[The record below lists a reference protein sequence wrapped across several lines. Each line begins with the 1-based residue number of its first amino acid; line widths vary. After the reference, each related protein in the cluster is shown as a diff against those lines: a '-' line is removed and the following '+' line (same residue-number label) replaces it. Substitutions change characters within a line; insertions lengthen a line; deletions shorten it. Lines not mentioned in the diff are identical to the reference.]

1 MASPCCCGFV
11 ERRGQQRGWQ
21 HRDFSV
27 SPVADL
33 STNQNRKVSKYYNQV
48 ACWLSHR
55 RGLVV
60 AQGAWER
67 DRRGAVSAAS
77 VQPLPGRPCALIEQR
92 RAPNDARGVNEA
104 RIVSAGG
111 PPYDYP
117 LGKPASKH

>member
-67 DRRGAVSAAS
+67 DRRGSS
-77 VQPLPGRPCALIEQR
+77 SLLYQDPLPACPRQYLVKRERRKNREKVNQR
-92 RAPNDARGVNEA
+92 ETTC
-104 RIVSAGG
+104 
-111 PPYDYP
+111 
-117 LGKPASKH
+117 

>member
-55 RGLVV
+55 SGLVV
-60 AQGAWER
+60 AQAAWER
-67 DRRGAVSAAS
+67 DRRVSLLLLF
-77 VQPLPGRPCALIEQR
+77 PHPPPHCPPR
-92 RAPNDARGVNEA
+92 RMGQSRRRKN
-104 RIVSAGG
+104 
-111 PPYDYP
+111 
-117 LGKPASKH
+117 GKR